1 MAAGPPPGAKLGLS
15 GAYPPLLPGICEL
28 DYRNTTNSPPPRRIG
43 NATCDRYGRAG
54 NSGESLVRIS
64 QEVEDMEPI
73 LGTAIVAGLLVIPF
87 RAAVEAYRQHTAR
100 KRRNGTTLNSAFTL
114 PYPER

>member
-1 MAAGPPPGAKLGLS
+1 
-15 GAYPPLLPGICEL
+15 
-28 DYRNTTNSPPPRRIG
+28 
-43 NATCDRYGRAG
+43 
-54 NSGESLVRIS
+54 
-64 QEVEDMEPI
+64 MEPI

-100 KRRNGTTLNSAFTL
+100 KRRGGTILNSAFTI